1 MAKIK
6 VYKCI
11 EDFKIVINEKITI
24 EKGQLIP
31 EDFFIKNFASPK
43 KQIEILL
50 NLKKIKLND
59 GKDIID
65 DNDPKAL
72 ELVDMTK
79 KQLVAHAEEN
89 GIVLENPK
97 AKNEEIIIEIETAL
111 EDKKDEG
118 GEE

>member
-43 KQIEILL
+43 KQINILL
-50 NLKKIKLND
+50 NLKKIK
-59 GKDIID
+59 K
-65 DNDPKAL
+65 
-72 ELVDMTK
+72 
-79 KQLVAHAEEN
+79 
-89 GIVLENPK
+89 
-97 AKNEEIIIEIETAL
+97 ET
-111 EDKKDEG
+111 KDEKVNSSNSVNK
-118 GEE
+118 